1 MVRAA
6 STPPQDRYVMKLY
19 IAGMGTRSQRA
30 IEEIRFICAEH
41 LCGHCD
47 LEVVDLY
54 EIPESARPAQIVA
67 APTLVRELPL
77 PVRRLVGDLSDRP
90 RVLYQLDLGP
100 RPPGGTA

>member
-6 STPPQDRYVMKLY
+6 PTPPQDRYVMKLY

-30 IEEIRFICAEH
+30 IVEIRGICAEH
-41 LCGHCD
+41 LDGRCD
-47 LEVVDLY
+47 LEVVDL
-54 EIPESARPAQIVA
+54 IESPQHARNDGIVA
-67 APTLVRELPL
+67 LPTLVRNAPP

-100 RPPGGTA
+100 RPPGYAA

>member
-1 MVRAA
+1 MARAA
-6 STPPQDRYVMKLY
+6 STPPPDRYVMKLY

-30 IEEIRFICAEH
+30 IEEIRGICAEH
-41 LCGHCD
+41 LDGRCD

-54 EIPESARPAQIVA
+54 EMPEHARPAQIVA

-100 RPPGGTA
+100 RPPGYFA